1 MKFHY
6 VSLKDRI
13 KYLITDV
20 LERLSIL
27 FCFFMV
33 CVITCVFL
41 PIRLLSFDA
50 DCVFRL
56 QKKLINYF
64 LSKLLSIIYFDKY
77 KF

>member
-1 MKFHY
+1 MKFHCI
-6 VSLKDRI
+6 SLKDRI
-13 KYLITDV
+13 KYLIVDV

-33 CVITCVFL
+33 FVIACVFL